1 MEYQHQTM
9 KGQSKFQ
16 VFDDFISPTYQG
28 LINDIIEHPDQ
39 KWLYQPNMDNDV
51 DDNTELQYSQ
61 FLIEIQGTDS
71 SVHFQLFHSLYGLI
85 GKIVDEL
92 LPNYQPT
99 RIRCILQTPTPNAA
113 NFYLPHTDGGHEE
126 GYSLIYY
133 PIDATGDTYLF
144 NEMFNSPPQNARTQ
158 YHWNPID
165 SVTPKQGRL
174 VMFPSHQYHAGSSP
188 NSKRRMLINLNF
200 DTKY

>member
-1 MEYQHQTM
+1 M
-9 KGQSKFQ
+9 KSQSKFQ

-28 LINDIIEHPDQ
+28 LIKDIIEHPDQ
-39 KWLYQPNMDNDV
+39 AWLYQPNMDYGG
-51 DDNTELQYSQ
+51 DDGTLEVQYSQ
-61 FLIEIQGTDS
+61 FLIGIHGEGAAG
-71 SVHFQLFHSLYGLI
+71 HFQLFHALFGLM

-99 RIRCILQTPTPNAA
+99 RIRGILQTPTPNAA
-113 NFYLPHTDGGHEE
+113 KFYLPHTDGGHED

-133 PIDATGDTYLF
+133 PSDATGDTYLF
-144 NEMFNSPPQNARTQ
+144 REMFNSPPENTRRQ

-174 VMFPSHQYHAGSSP
+174 IMFPAHQYHAGSSP
-188 NSKRRMLINLNF
+188 NSNRRMLINFNF
-200 DTKY
+200 DTKYN